1 MRLPRDM
8 SGAELAK
15 RLTVL
20 GYAVTRQTGSHMRL
34 TTTRNGEHHITIP
47 AHTSTISPHASNLQ
61 TGSKPSSFARTGQAP
76 QFHKHAP
83 NNPLGAP
90 EWGVTTLSSYIHRG
104 RF

>member
-15 RLTVL
+15 RLGVL

-47 AHTSTISPHASNLQ
+47 AHDPLRIGTLNAILREVERHHGLTRDELLVMIS
-61 TGSKPSSFARTGQAP
+61 
-76 QFHKHAP
+76 
-83 NNPLGAP
+83 
-90 EWGVTTLSSYIHRG
+90 
-104 RF
+104 